1 MPPWQPAAFPH
12 IMPALALVLA
22 SACWAATL
30 IAQKAIIEDL
40 AVAEITVVR
49 FLIGAGVM
57 FILAIILGH
66 VREFR
71 RIGWRPAIMGLLE
84 PGAAALFLV
93 WVVANTSAI
102 SGSVILSTI
111 PILMPLLG
119 WIVLRE
125 AVRMTVLI
133 GAVITIAGTV
143 LLVQEQSLHAGGS
156 LKGDLLCTIGVL
168 FICANQLLARR
179 VAQVHGQ
186 AIPVSALQLAAAA
199 LVSFIVLVT
208 IKRPPVY
215 LARVDTEVVTT
226 LIFIGFMGGAIPFF
240 LYNFG
245 LRHLPVGRLS
255 LFMALMGP
263 MGALMAW
270 AYLGTPVSL
279 IDMVAIAI
287 VVFGVALPS
296 LSGPAR
302 ART

>member
-1 MPPWQPAAFPH
+1 MLSLARKGPYGCRPGNPPLSRTSRPH

-84 PGAAALFLV
+84 PGAASLFLV
-93 WVVANTSAI
+93 WGVANTSAI

-133 GAVITIAGTV
+133 G
-143 LLVQEQSLHAGGS
+143 
-156 LKGDLLCTIGVL
+156 
-168 FICANQLLARR
+168 
-179 VAQVHGQ
+179 
-186 AIPVSALQLAAAA
+186 
-199 LVSFIVLVT
+199 
-208 IKRPPVY
+208 
-215 LARVDTEVVTT
+215 
-226 LIFIGFMGGAIPFF
+226 GAIPFF

-245 LRHLPVGRLS
+245 LHHLPVGRLS
-255 LFMALMGP
+255 LFMDLMGP

-270 AYLGTPVSL
+270 SYLGTPVSL